1 MLTSDKLILVELHKA
16 GAARLQKLLGDLLGG
31 EKSGKRSSYADELA
45 SLGKPV
51 VGYVCNPLT
60 WYLEQWQLG
69 CAGKGDIHKRLTSD
83 VRWGQLNARLKN
95 REAKQGDKPDRKR
108 IPQGWG
114 PEHAKSFWYAD
125 AENPEAFREWLRAVV
140 AERGMRKLVD
150 HGYGASPMSRVAG
163 LMSYQ
168 FFNTFVRGA
177 ENMEKSVNSR
187 EALGALH
194 ADRKITSH
202 YIRAESIGTD
212 LKQVLNDL
220 HVPLNGE
227 QDAAV
232 SALKERAGATDTA
245 IARFYDPDSLR
256 LVAKREAFLNELFGY
271 GPPSTVAH
279 AAARSATKKA
289 GQRAG
294 EAKAKKL
301 DKGQADGPR
310 LSKAEKEQ
318 KRLARSE
325 RQAAKAE
332 ARGTSKPVPTQSAP
346 ASFNGSA
353 ANGSGDATATG
364 NAKPA
369 KTRAVKRTK
378 PAGTRKKA
386 KPAKKQRVGEDSAES
401 DE

>member
-95 REAKQGDKPDRKR
+95 RDAKQGDKPDRKQ

-114 PEHAKSFWYAD
+114 PEHARSFWYAD

-140 AERGMRKLVD
+140 GERGLRKLVD

-187 EALGALH
+187 EALAALH
-194 ADRKITSH
+194 ADQKITSH
-202 YIRAESIGTD
+202 FIRAESVGTD
-212 LKQVLNDL
+212 LRQVLNDL
-220 HVPLNGE
+220 GVMLSGE
-227 QDAAV
+227 QDTAV
-232 SALKERAGATDTA
+232 GALKERAGATDAA
-245 IARFYDPDSLR
+245 IARFYDTDSLR
-256 LVAKREAFLNELFGY
+256 LVAKREVFLNELFGY
-271 GPPSTVAH
+271 GPPGAVAD
-279 AAARSATKKA
+279 AAARSGKQNA
-289 GQRAG
+289 GRLAS
-294 EAKAKKL
+294 EAKVKER
-301 DKGQADGPR
+301 DKDHAEGPK

-332 ARGTSKPVPTQSAP
+332 ARSEKKARATQAAP
-346 ASFNGSA
+346 ANSNGSA
-353 ANGSGDATATG
+353 DAMATG
-364 NAKPA
+364 NTKPA
-369 KTRAVKRTK
+369 KPRVAKRAK
-378 PAGTRKKA
+378 PVGPRKKA
-386 KPAKKQRVGEDSAES
+386 KAVKKQRAGDDSAES